1 MLAATGAAA
10 LTLLV
15 SAVALAAGGSLG
27 FIEVDTNGEG
37 GVSGLNYPIATAVS
51 PDGKSVYAAS
61 NSVTAFSRNPTTGA
75 LSFIETERNGG
86 GSSDVAV
93 SPDGKSV
100 YVSGSDSVAVF
111 TRNATSGALSFVELE
126 GLKGFPP
133 VLQGLAVSP
142 DGKHLYVSEYEG
154 NNTYGYGGVLVYS
167 RNSTNGA
174 LTLVEKHEGPSL
186 DGAEEVAISRDGK
199 SAYVPAYEADALNVF
214 RRNATT
220 GRLTPVEVK
229 KGGANGLAQ
238 ATDAAVSRDG
248 KNVYVASPGG
258 STVATFAR
266 SASTSRLQFRGVKST
281 GSGALGSRGAD
292 DLAIAPDDT
301 NVYVAGGDAQAM
313 ATFSRNRTT
322 GALNIVGAVGHGD
335 RGVDLREY
343 WGPSVSPDGQ
353 NVYVADLTG
362 NAVGTFLRNPPPFHL
377 TLAAKDRQSVDELKF
392 KPTCSL
398 ACGLFAT
405 AHVKVGDSKFSSQK
419 VKADLSGLAPT
430 TLDVNFSGSTLNAI
444 RKQLKHHSGK
454 ATIRANAAA
463 GDEKDTEEVVVTLQG

>member
-1 MLAATGAAA
+1 MTSRSTRVLAATGAAA

-51 PDGKSVYAAS
+51 PDGKNVYAAS

-100 YVSGSDSVAVF
+100 YVSGS
-111 TRNATSGALSFVELE
+111 
-126 GLKGFPP
+126 
-133 VLQGLAVSP
+133 
-142 DGKHLYVSEYEG
+142 EG

-186 DGAEEVAISRDGK
+186 DGAEAVAISRDGK